1 MFAPQSPAPR
11 FEGQNVKTKDV
22 VFCERSAFPL
32 AAPSALVAAIWDQ
45 VNEGLRAVPRGGAEV
60 GGLLLGRHSQSGIVL
75 AEEVVPIQIEYRF
88 GPSFRLSDLDLNNIR
103 SLMASVQK
111 DPSKAVVGFYR
122 SRTRNDSRTQ
132 ESDSELLAVLEQAH
146 TSFTTNFHYYIAFTP
161 LSKLSMTASVSVRRD
176 DGWDDWQ
183 HMTLRSNPMSASDPI
198 EFEVPPKDP
207 PPAPAPALAPALEQ
221 PPVRP
226 PVAPLPV
233 AHPEPHPYPSYPE
246 PYAPV
251 PPVRV
256 PAHQEHRPVA
266 RPDWMAAATAAA
278 AELPDRKGRIR
289 ALWYIGGGILLVA
302 IGVGVYL
309 RLNGVSQP
317 HISFSETPVP
327 VQAPTEV
334 HTGFSAAREGPL
346 WRLTW
351 DRAAVAALNPTGA
364 VLSIRDNGKEQQVGL
379 TPSDL
384 TSGTIMYTPQSGD
397 LLFSLNI
404 VMPGNQLAEEHVRVL
419 GGPPSAQPPSA
430 ADLAEPVKIRVN
442 QEVRTL
448 RTFTPPANRTDN
460 SAPARNNAADI
471 PPPPSINP
479 SGGSSLASNSP
490 IFAAPTG
497 AAPAPPSAAAS
508 TPPSAGP
515 SSAGPKALRRVSP
528 TFNGP
533 IPAGSGSDIQ
543 VRVQIDAQGAVTK
556 VTPVTPSSSSNF
568 RLVQAASAAAK
579 SWVFEPAKSDGR
591 AVPSEMVLEFHFTDK

>member
-32 AAPSALVAAIWDQ
+32 AAPSALVATIWDQ

-75 AEEVVPIQIEYRF
+75 AEEVVLIQIEYRF
-88 GPSFRLSDLDLNNIR
+88 GPSFRLSDLDLSNIR

-207 PPAPAPALAPALEQ
+207 PPTPAPALEQ
-221 PPVRP
+221 PPARP

-233 AHPEPHPYPSYPE
+233 AHHEPHPYSYPE
-246 PYAPV
+246 PYAPA

-256 PAHQEHRPVA
+256 PAHQEHRAVA

-278 AELPDRKGRIR
+278 AELPNRKGRIR
-289 ALWYIGGGILLVA
+289 ALWYIGGGVLLVA

-309 RLNGVSQP
+309 RLNGVSQRP
-317 HISFSETPVP
+317 ISFTETPVP
-327 VQAPTEV
+327 VQVPTEV

-404 VMPGNQLAEEHVRVL
+404 VLPGNQLAEEHVRVL
-419 GGPPSAQPPSA
+419 GGPPPAQPPSA
-430 ADLAEPVKIRVN
+430 SDLAEPVKIQVN

-448 RTFTPPANRTDN
+448 RRFMPPANRTDN
-460 SAPARNNAADI
+460 SAPAGNSAADM
-471 PPPPSINP
+471 PPPPSISP
-479 SGGSSLASNSP
+479 SGSSLASNSP
-490 IFAAPTG
+490 IFAAPTA
-497 AAPAPPSAAAS
+497 AAPAPQ
-508 TPPSAGP
+508 SAGAATALTAPGP
-515 SSAGPKALRRVSP
+515 SIAGPKALRRVSP

-533 IPAGSGSDIQ
+533 IPAGSGSDVQ
-543 VRVQIDAQGAVTK
+543 VRVQIDAQGVVTK
-556 VTPVTPSSSSNF
+556 VTPVTPGTNANF

-591 AVPSEMVLEFHFTDK
+591 PVPSEMVLEFHFTDK